1 MKDRKISTN
10 TRSKEIR
17 PKNIL
22 LFKSHFYKS
31 SEIPILHDKNCI
43 KW

>member
-1 MKDRKISTN
+1 MIRKIE
-10 TRSKEIR
+10 KFQQIHEEEIR

-43 KW
+43 K